1 MDIEKFKVGIVGA
14 TGYAGLELLRLLQN
28 HPVVEIAAI
37 ASQSFTGKAISDVYP
52 ALYNICDKICVS
64 TDEVI
69 AKSDIVFA
77 AVPSG
82 VSQEL
87 AAKCIQNK
95 CVFIDLGAD
104 FRLDSEEDYK
114 EWYGGEYLFPGL
126 HEASVYGLPELFRHE
141 MTGKVLVGNP
151 GCYPTASALALAPA
165 LKNGLIEPDGII
177 IDAKSGVSGAG
188 RSLTQTSH
196 FIDVNENFNAY
207 KAGVH
212 RHTPEIEQSLS
223 KVSGKSIKITFVPH
237 LLPVSRGIL
246 ATCYAKATMQ
256 CSEKT
261 LRTAYENSYGDE
273 PFIRLLPEGKEACI
287 RNVTLS
293 NYCDIS
299 LHFIERTRTVIIT
312 SAIDNMIKGAAGQAI
327 QNMNLILSMPET
339 LGLEMVPPAF

>member
-1 MDIEKFKVGIVGA
+1 
-14 TGYAGLELLRLLQN
+14 
-28 HPVVEIAAI
+28 
-37 ASQSFTGKAISDVYP
+37 
-52 ALYNICDKICVS
+52 
-64 TDEVI
+64 
-69 AKSDIVFA
+69 
-77 AVPSG
+77 
-82 VSQEL
+82 
-87 AAKCIQNK
+87 
-95 CVFIDLGAD
+95 AD
-104 FRLDSEEDYK
+104 FRLDSEEEYT
-114 EWYGGEYLFPGL
+114 EWYGGNYLYPGL
-126 HEASVYGLPELFRHE
+126 HEAAVYGLPELFRHE
-141 MTGKVLVGNP
+141 MAGRVIVGNP

-165 LKNGLIEPDGII
+165 LKAGLIEPQGII

-223 KVSGKSIKITFVPH
+223 KIAEKSIKITFVPH

-246 ATCYAKATMQ
+246 ATCYAKATLP
-256 CSEKT
+256 CNAKT
-261 LRTAYENSYGDE
+261 LRNAYENSYGDE
-273 PFIRLLPEGKEACI
+273 PFIRLLPDGKEACI

-299 LHFIERTRTVIIT
+299 LHYVERTQTVIIT

-339 LGLEMVPPAF
+339 LGLEMIPNAF

>member
-1 MDIEKFKVGIVGA
+1 MSIEKFKVGIIGA
-14 TGYAGLELLRLLQN
+14 TGYAGVELLRLLLA
-28 HPVVEIAAI
+28 HPFVEVAAV
-37 ASQSFTGKAISDVYP
+37 ASQSFTGKPISDVYP
-52 ALYNICDKICVS
+52 SLFNICDKICVS
-64 TDEVI
+64 NEEVI
-69 AKSDIVFA
+69 AKSDVVFA

-82 VSQEL
+82 ISQEL
-87 AAKCIQNK
+87 AAQCIQNK
-95 CVFIDLGAD
+95 CIFIDLGAD
-104 FRLDSEEDYK
+104 FRLDSEEEYT
-114 EWYGGEYLFPGL
+114 EWYGGKYLFPGL
-126 HEASVYGLPELFRHE
+126 HEAAVYGLPELFRHE

-165 LKNGLIEPDGII
+165 LKAGLIETQGIV

-223 KVSGKSIKITFVPH
+223 KVAGRGVRITFVPH

-246 ATCYAKATMQ
+246 ATCYAKATLA

-261 LRTAYENSYGDE
+261 LRNAYENCYGDE
-273 PFIRLLPEGKEACI
+273 PFIRLLPSDKEACI
-287 RNVTLS
+287 RNVTMS

-299 LHFIERTRTVIIT
+299 IHFVERSQTVVIT

-327 QNMNLILSMPET
+327 QNMNILLSMPET
-339 LGLEMVPPAF
+339 MGLQMVPNAF